1 MWDAIVGG
9 LVSGGLGLLGSRSAG
24 NAQQR
29 AADAATAE
37 QRRQF
42 DQMREDQQPWMQ
54 AGRDA
59 LTPLSQL
66 AMQGS
71 NPLTS
76 EQVMQEPGYQFGL
89 QQGQRIME
97 NNAAARGG
105 LMSGSTLRALTQ
117 YGGDYA
123 TTRYNDAFNRMQSDL
138 NNRFNR
144 LASVAGIGQTAGQ
157 QVNDAGSR
165 MAGNIGNI
173 GMGMANAYGARR
185 INEANIL
192 GNTINQ
198 GLSAYGRMQRPASVV
213 PFTGTN
219 DFSGVNGNNAMDTF
233 LRGGTGGD

>member
-1 MWDAIVGG
+1 MWSQIIGG
-9 LVSGGLGLLGSRSAG
+9 VLGGALGLGASRSAG
-24 NAQQR
+24 NAQR
-29 AADAATAE
+29 DAANAATAE

-42 DQMREDQQPWMQ
+42 DLMREDQQPWMQ

-59 LTPLSQL
+59 LTPLSSL
-66 AMQGS
+66 AMQSG
-71 NPLTS
+71 PLTA

-123 TTRYNDAFNRMQSDL
+123 TTRYNDAFNRMQSSL
-138 NNRFNR
+138 NDRFNR
-144 LASVAGIGQTAGQ
+144 LASVARVGQVAGQ

-165 MAGNIGNI
+165 MATNIGNI
-173 GMGMANAYGARR
+173 GMGMANAYGNRR

-192 GNTINQ
+192 GNTINR
-198 GLSAYGRMQRPASVV
+198 GLSIYGQQTPGMQRGM
-213 PFTGTN
+213 FTGSN
-219 DFSGVNGNNAMDTF
+219 DFSGVNSDNAMDTF

>member
-1 MWDAIVGG
+1 MWPMIAATVGTTLLQG
-9 LVSGGLGLLGSRSAG
+9 LASRSAG
-24 NAQQR
+24 NAQR
-29 AADAATAE
+29 DAANAATAE

-42 DQMREDQQPWMQ
+42 DLMREDQQPWMQ

-71 NPLTS
+71 NPLTA

-105 LMSGSTLRALTQ
+105 LMSGSNLRALTQ

-144 LASVAGIGQTAGQ
+144 LASVAGVGQTASQ
-157 QVNDAGSR
+157 QVNSARGS
-165 MAGNIGNI
+165 MANNIGNI

-185 INEANIL
+185 INEANML
-192 GNTINQ
+192 GNMVNQ
-198 GLSAYGRMQRPASVV
+198 GISAYGQMQQQPQRASFGPALDQG
-213 PFTGTN
+213 FTQGW
-219 DFSGVNGNNAMDTF
+219 D
-233 LRGGTGGD
+233 